1 MRRCNFYGLKNSKV
15 CGRRHKVAILCLELE
30 SSVLLTGFFSS
41 DPEFLAMLGN
51 SNVNDCV

>member
-30 SSVLLTGFFSS
+30 SSVLLTVFFSS